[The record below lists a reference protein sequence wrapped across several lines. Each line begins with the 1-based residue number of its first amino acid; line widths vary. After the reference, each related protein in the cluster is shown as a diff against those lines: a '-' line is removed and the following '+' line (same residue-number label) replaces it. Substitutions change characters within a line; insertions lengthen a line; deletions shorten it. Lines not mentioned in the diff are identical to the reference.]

1 MKHEWAH
8 QLSLLDS
15 RGRIPEYS
23 LCMSNTEQTPKP
35 TQATITIRP
44 NGPLLV
50 QGDVKVINSAGEEID
65 RGGRV
70 AFCRCG
76 LSKTKPFCDAAHKAA
91 GFTAE

>member
-1 MKHEWAH
+1 
-8 QLSLLDS
+8 
-15 RGRIPEYS
+15 
-23 LCMSNTEQTPKP
+23 MSNLDQTPAP
-35 TQATITIRP
+35 AAATITIRA

-76 LSKTKPFCDAAHKAA
+76 LSKTKPFCDASHKAA

>member
-1 MKHEWAH
+1 M
-8 QLSLLDS
+8 
-15 RGRIPEYS
+15 P
-23 LCMSNTEQTPKP
+23 MSAETTTTPP

-50 QGDVKVINSAGEEID
+50 QGDVKVIGADGEEID

-76 LSKTKPFCDAAHKAA
+76 LSNTKPFCDASHKAG
-91 GFTAE
+91 GFQAP